1 MEQPRE
7 FHQFGN
13 KSFDIQSI
21 ISVTR
26 LSPTSYRLTMSNA
39 EAMEIDGED
48 RCKQLLEVIG
58 SRLGITFQE

>member
-1 MEQPRE
+1 MQQPGE

-21 ISVTR
+21 ISVIR
-26 LSPTSYRLTMSNA
+26 LSPTSYRLSLSNTDVI
-39 EAMEIDGED
+39 EIDGEE

-58 SRLGITFQE
+58 SRLGITFLE